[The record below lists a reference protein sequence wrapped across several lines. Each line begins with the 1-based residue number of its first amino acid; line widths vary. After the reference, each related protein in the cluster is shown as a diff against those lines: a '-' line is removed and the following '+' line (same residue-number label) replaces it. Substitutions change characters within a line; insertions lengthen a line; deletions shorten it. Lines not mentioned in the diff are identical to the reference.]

1 MKTFDLPVLVQV
13 QPTEQKNSEATP
25 PQKEPESVANDASV
39 EVPPQQPDT
48 AMAIPAPVPE
58 LSSTMAT
65 PTPAASAVFPPPVET
80 LTPANP
86 LPQTASTPL
95 IGNIPPQAVESLKAA
110 SQQAATMLPLQ
121 PTQEQLEQQASIRT
135 TPVTQPVDRGVAP
148 MEE

>member
-1 MKTFDLPVLVQV
+1 VKTFDLPVLVQV

-25 PQKEPESVANDASV
+25 PEKEPESVANDASV

-48 AMAIPAPVPE
+48 
-58 LSSTMAT
+58 MAT
-65 PTPAASAVFPPPVET
+65 PTPAASTVFPPPVET

-121 PTQEQLEQQASIRT
+121 PTQVREVHLFPADLE
-135 TPVTQPVDRGVAP
+135 VDYFTFAV
-148 MEE
+148 M

>member
-1 MKTFDLPVLVQV
+1 VKTFDLPVLVQV

-25 PQKEPESVANDASV
+25 PDKETESVANYASV

-48 AMAIPAPVPE
+48 AMATPAPVPE

-65 PTPAASAVFPPPVET
+65 PTPAASTVFPPPVET

-121 PTQEQLEQQASIRT
+121 PTQVREVHLFPADLE
-135 TPVTQPVDRGVAP
+135 VDYFTFAV
-148 MEE
+148 M